1 MIEGTSGPREV
12 ANLLKQSGVPA
23 APLADLA
30 VKMLADGQDFIPSG
44 SLQKLVA
51 SGREWLVDLAVLALD
66 VEGRMLAY
74 QVSRPNFRSTL
85 DKVRLHFCSKLA
97 VVVDDGPPSEMF
109 ERFVH
114 LDDKENPTLLAV
126 GSPELRWD
134 DLKPLARALER
145 LVDGRADGALR
156 LAFATI
162 GSAFAGT
169 PFEKPSNEAIAEA
182 LRCPAWRVD
191 QAFGKDS
198 GWARPHSE
206 RGGPVIAALF
216 GHELGVAMLADL
228 EQSDGEFD
236 LIGWFR
242 RAKVQTSIPRTV
254 L

>member
-1 MIEGTSGPREV
+1 
-12 ANLLKQSGVPA
+12 
-23 APLADLA
+23 
-30 VKMLADGQDFIPSG
+30 
-44 SLQKLVA
+44 
-51 SGREWLVDLAVLALD
+51 
-66 VEGRMLAY
+66 MLAY

-85 DKVRLHFCSKLA
+85 DKVRLHFCSKLT
-97 VVVDDGPPSEMF
+97 VVVDNGRRPRCSRGSCIWTTRRTP
-109 ERFVH
+109 
-114 LDDKENPTLLAV
+114 LLAV

-191 QAFGKDS
+191 QAFGKDL
-198 GWARPHSE
+198 
-206 RGGPVIAALF
+206 GGLDHIRNVVAPVIAALF

-236 LIGWFR
+236 
-242 RAKVQTSIPRTV
+242 
-254 L
+254 